1 MSEYEKLVESLRSY
15 STEVISY
22 KIDGTFAHAVTAA
35 ADAIEQLEA
44 DNESYKCAFADLHNE
59 IANYC
64 ETIATLEKER
74 DALMR
79 DLKTYGSVCDICRER
94 DSCYSKFSGIK
105 PKCGAFDNEYWE
117 WRGVQEEENGTEI

>member
-1 MSEYEKLVESLRSY
+1 MSEYKELVEILRSY
-15 STEVISY
+15 STEVVSY
-22 KIDGTFAHAVTAA
+22 KIDGAFAYAATAA

-74 DALMR
+74 DAAVA
-79 DLKTYGSVCDICRER
+79 DLYELFTKDESPCAFCVAEHCDKC
-94 DSCYSKFSGIK
+94 IK
-105 PKCGAFDNEYWE
+105 PDRIDYPYWE
-117 WRGVQEEENGTEI
+117 WRGVQDEVSE